1 MVHLLYGGVEMIRY
15 TKFFEIMK
23 EKGIKQIELRE
34 KGVHPRTFQKMQ
46 NGELIRSDTIDQL
59 CRLLQ
64 CQPGD
69 IMEYVDDEPGE

>member
-1 MVHLLYGGVEMIRY
+1 MIRY
-15 TKFFEIMK
+15 VKFFELLK
-23 EKGIKQIELRE
+23 KKGIKQIELRE
-34 KGVHPRTFQKMQ
+34 KGIHPRTFQKMQ

-69 IMEYVDDEPGE
+69 IMEYVDEPEDRPLD

>member
-1 MVHLLYGGVEMIRY
+1 MIRY
-15 TKFFEIMK
+15 IKFFEIMK

-69 IMEYVDDEPGE
+69 IMEYVDDEPRE